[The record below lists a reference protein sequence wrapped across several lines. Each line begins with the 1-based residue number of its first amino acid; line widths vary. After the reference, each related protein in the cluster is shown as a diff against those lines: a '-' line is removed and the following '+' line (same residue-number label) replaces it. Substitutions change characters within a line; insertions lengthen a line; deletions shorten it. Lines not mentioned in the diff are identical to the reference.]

1 MVALMSPVV
10 LKATMGGSMAR
21 MATLEIKIVDPEIE
35 LLKKQMKVVLQ
46 MLLEMNAEQSE
57 ELQHRLDELKAS

>member
-1 MVALMSPVV
+1 
-10 LKATMGGSMAR
+10 MAR